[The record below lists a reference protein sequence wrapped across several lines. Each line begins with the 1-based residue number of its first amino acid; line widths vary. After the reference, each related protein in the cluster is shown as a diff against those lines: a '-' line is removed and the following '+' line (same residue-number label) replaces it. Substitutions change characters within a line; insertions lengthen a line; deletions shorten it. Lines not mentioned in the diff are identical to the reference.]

1 MSSSDIAACRKLLRG
16 GSRTFYMA
24 SFLLPRSVRESA
36 SALYAFCRLA
46 DDAVDVEGGSLAAIA
61 ELRGRLD
68 LAYSGRPLSRP
79 IDRAF
84 AETISRYG
92 IPRELPEG
100 LITGLEWDAVSRR
113 YDTLEDL
120 EAYAVR
126 VAGTVGAMMALLM
139 GTTSPELIAR
149 ACDLGVAMQLT
160 NIARDV
166 GEDARMGRLYLPAS
180 WLNEAGIDTEAWL
193 AKPSFSPELECV
205 IARLLETADTFYER
219 ADPAIHQLPISCRP
233 GIRAARL
240 LYAEIGHELR
250 RTGFDSVS
258 SRAVVPTRRKL
269 ELCGTA
275 LGALQS
281 RPKYLS
287 SGNVRE
293 ARFIVEAVAS
303 AAFDGGA
310 ARLPSWWDIRGR
322 TLRLLDILEQIERRD
337 LAARHSEA
345 PSELI
350 A

>member
-1 MSSSDIAACRKLLRG
+1 MKRSCPTQPHSNESQIDEQFRHCRLPQTATRRIANLLYG
-16 GSRTFYMA
+16 
-24 SFLLPRSVRESA
+24 FLSPAAQLGRIGVGTLRI
-36 SALYAFCRLA
+36 CRLA

-61 ELRGRLD
+61 ELRGLLD

-166 GEDARMGRLYLPAS
+166 GEDARMGRLYL
-180 WLNEAGIDTEAWL
+180 
-193 AKPSFSPELECV
+193 
-205 IARLLETADTFYER
+205 
-219 ADPAIHQLPISCRP
+219 
-233 GIRAARL
+233 
-240 LYAEIGHELR
+240 
-250 RTGFDSVS
+250 
-258 SRAVVPTRRKL
+258 
-269 ELCGTA
+269 
-275 LGALQS
+275 
-281 RPKYLS
+281 
-287 SGNVRE
+287 
-293 ARFIVEAVAS
+293 
-303 AAFDGGA
+303 
-310 ARLPSWWDIRGR
+310 
-322 TLRLLDILEQIERRD
+322 
-337 LAARHSEA
+337 
-345 PSELI
+345 
-350 A
+350 

>member
-1 MSSSDIAACRKLLRG
+1 MRN
-16 GSRTFYMA
+16 
-24 SFLLPRSVRESA
+24 PRSRQNWNVS
-36 SALYAFCRLA
+36 
-46 DDAVDVEGGSLAAIA
+46 
-61 ELRGRLD
+61 
-68 LAYSGRPLSRP
+68 SR
-79 IDRAF
+79 
-84 AETISRYG
+84 
-92 IPRELPEG
+92 
-100 LITGLEWDAVSRR
+100 
-113 YDTLEDL
+113 
-120 EAYAVR
+120 
-126 VAGTVGAMMALLM
+126 
-139 GTTSPELIAR
+139 
-149 ACDLGVAMQLT
+149 
-160 NIARDV
+160 
-166 GEDARMGRLYLPAS
+166 AS
-180 WLNEAGIDTEAWL
+180 WRRQIRFTSAPI
-193 AKPSFSPELECV
+193 
-205 IARLLETADTFYER
+205 RLF
-219 ADPAIHQLPISCRP
+219 ISCRYRLRP